1 MAFQTDVHA
10 DIDRQ
15 SRFKRYLFSWN
26 SEGLSG
32 CVIIQE
38 VSNWLLEIWSA
49 HYSEHWINDFFTSL
63 TVYRISFTSVM
74 NQFIHPLES
83 RVPHCIYSM
92 ERSWNLHQTKKCW
105 FILHDKV
112 CWLMSSLLSGDPY
125 RWETNFALVS
135 HFQKLKNGGINELFL
150 SRGVGG
156 ECFKLVPPVNS
167 KVWHGPYFS
176 L

>member
-1 MAFQTDVHA
+1 MRGLCCCGHTILLKMAFQTDVHA

-83 RVPHCIYSM
+83 RVPLYIFHG
-92 ERSWNLHQTKKCW
+92 K
-105 FILHDKV
+105 
-112 CWLMSSLLSGDPY
+112 
-125 RWETNFALVS
+125 
-135 HFQKLKNGGINELFL
+135 KLKLTPNKKMLIYTSWQSMLTYVIPF
-150 SRGVGG
+150 
-156 ECFKLVPPVNS
+156 
-167 KVWHGPYFS
+167 VWWPI
-176 L
+176 